1 MRRKLH
7 KLEKEQIALDKLK
20 PGAVVL
26 DQYGEAWQM
35 GRGYS
40 FGDGQYATGYW
51 YRAYGDSTEVSSFEL
66 SQHGAFTLIHEGEQ

>member
-7 KLEKEQIALDKLK
+7 KREKEHIALDNLNA
-20 PGAVVL
+20 GAVVL
-26 DQYGEAWQM
+26 DQHGEAWQM

-51 YRAYGDSTEVSSFEL
+51 YRAYGDSTEMSSFEL
-66 SQHGAFTLIHEGEQ
+66 SQLGPFTLIHEGKR